1 MRDLELFVDKI
12 ALYSKKAY
20 LKARSV
26 DGKKGVKKYTRKL
39 KRLTTQFQES
49 QTKML

>member
-1 MRDLELFVDKI
+1 MDVELFVQKI

-26 DGKKGVKKYTRKL
+26 GGKNGVKKYTRKL
-39 KRLTTQFQES
+39 RRLTAQFQES
-49 QTKML
+49 QSKMF